1 MFVPLLSDVMMPALF
16 NCMDSDL
23 VAFALD
29 RSLISDLPLFAS
41 LTPEALDH
49 ILSFA
54 RAQHYPRNTVVFEQG
69 AVAPFFFLLLHGRL
83 RVTQVTPTGEQIVVR
98 FVHPGDIFGVAMA
111 IGRKTYPGTSIAVV
125 DSIALTWPSEIWPK
139 LASEHPALAINA
151 MQIIGS
157 RLQDAHT
164 RLREIATQEVERRI
178 AHTVLRLA
186 KEASRATA
194 DGAEIDF
201 PLSRQ
206 DIAELTGTTLHTVSR
221 IMSAWEAAGVVESGR
236 QRVAVRDL
244 SRLSAIAEGE
254 TEE

>member
-1 MFVPLLSDVMMPALF
+1 MMPAIPPAWIL
-16 NCMDSDL
+16 NR

-41 LTPEALDH
+41 LTSDALDH
-49 ILSFA
+49 ILSLA
-54 RAQHYPRNTVVFEQG
+54 RAQHYPKHTVVFEQG
-69 AVAPFFFLLLHGRL
+69 ADAPLFFLLLHGRL
-83 RVTQVTPTGEQIVVR
+83 RVTQVTPAGEQIVVR

-111 IGRKTYPGTSIAVV
+111 IGRKTYPGTATAVV

-139 LASEHPALAINA
+139 LASEHPALAINT
-151 MQIIGS
+151 MQIMGS

-164 RLREIATQEVERRI
+164 RLREISTEEVERRV

-186 KEASRATA
+186 KEASHATA

-206 DIAELTGTTLHTVSR
+206 DIAEMTGTTLHTVSR
-221 IMSAWEAAGVVESGR
+221 IMSAWEAAGVIESGR

-244 SRLSAIAEGE
+244 ARLSAIAEGE

>member
-1 MFVPLLSDVMMPALF
+1 KIRPPTGGPNLFVPLVPDGMMPAVPNF
-16 NCMDSDL
+16 TDSDL

-111 IGRKTYPGTSIAVV
+111 IGRKTYPGTAIAVV

-139 LASEHPALAINA
+139 LASE
-151 MQIIGS
+151 
-157 RLQDAHT
+157 
-164 RLREIATQEVERRI
+164 
-178 AHTVLRLA
+178 
-186 KEASRATA
+186 
-194 DGAEIDF
+194 
-201 PLSRQ
+201 
-206 DIAELTGTTLHTVSR
+206 
-221 IMSAWEAAGVVESGR
+221 
-236 QRVAVRDL
+236 
-244 SRLSAIAEGE
+244 
-254 TEE
+254 